1 MLRLHNL
8 QRARFLEQQAQ
19 NITTKA
25 QMLKSNSIEFESFKV
40 LSSKIAESQLIN
52 V

>member
-8 QRARFLEQQAQ
+8 QRVRLLKQQVQ

-25 QMLKSNSIEFESFKV
+25 QTLKSDFTESESFEV
-40 LSSKIAESQLIN
+40 LSLKIADSQSTN
-52 V
+52 A

>member
-8 QRARFLEQQAQ
+8 QRVRFLEQQAQ

-25 QMLKSNSIEFESFKV
+25 QTFKSDFIEFKSFEV
-40 LSSKIAESQLIN
+40 LSLKIANSQSTN
-52 V
+52 A